1 MAEVSDKAQGISSM
15 GEQQAGVK
23 TTRLGKFVFSPP
35 LREELGNVKTRLDE
49 LMSENEVQKTV
60 HAGEMA
66 TLREDNHVLKEEVE
80 RLKGEMEEMRGKF
93 VMLARLVARKCGTNP
108 HSTFSTPTAKVERP
122 KPCASKSEGSVKEN
136 FHSQEKDRGR
146 GSRAVL
152 KCYRCRGPHK
162 KRDCPKKAVFLAKG
176 KEPEKSSA
184 PLEPASSGSLPCC
197 SLGAM
202 SVVGPSEVPSMDA
215 VGICGTREQ
224 SELPKKLPPEGE
236 VGCVSEPAAGCPS
249 EVVLP
254 KQERPRQPRSRRRRN
269 RGKAKRVAQSPSH
282 TDGKGVGTQ
291 QKADG
296 NESHGQEKSP
306 GRRGRFRG
314 NFDRGGRLWQL
325 TERVCQLASLVANG
339 LKLLDEKQA
348 DRVGKIGR
356 PGIATGSRGKKGG
369 SQPKW
374 RQCEAPVKSRQ
385 LEATGALPS

>member
-1 MAEVSDKAQGISSM
+1 MAEVSDKAQGM
-15 GEQQAGVK
+15 VEQQAGVK
-23 TTRLGKFVFSPP
+23 TTRVGKFVFSPS

-49 LMSENEVQKTV
+49 LRSENEVQKTV
-60 HAGEMA
+60 HAEEMT
-66 TLREDNHVLKEEVE
+66 TLRNNHLLKEEVE
-80 RLKGEMEEMRGKF
+80 RLKGEMEDMRGKF

-122 KPCASKSEGSVKEN
+122 KPGASESEGSVKGN
-136 FHSQEKDRGR
+136 FHSREKDRR

-176 KEPEKSSA
+176 EEPGKTSA
-184 PLEPASSGSLPCC
+184 PLEPASEGSLMCG

-202 SVVGPSEVPSMDA
+202 SLVGPSEVPSGGTVD
-215 VGICGTREQ
+215 ICGTREQ

-249 EVVLP
+249 EVELP
-254 KQERPRQPRSRRRRN
+254 KQERPRQPRSRKRRN
-269 RGKAKRVAQSPSH
+269 RCKAKRVAQSPSH
-282 TDGKGVGTQ
+282 TDEEGVGTQ

-314 NFDRGGRLWQL
+314 NFDRRGRGWQL
-325 TERVCQLASLVANG
+325 TEWMRQLASLVANVP
-339 LKLLDEKQA
+339 KLLDEKQT
-348 DRVGKIGR
+348 DRMEKIGR

-374 RQCEAPVKSRQ
+374 RQCESPVKSRQ
-385 LEATGALPS
+385 LEATGALPG